1 MLLYLNVFSLITYNN
16 DIKSHWVKKMFAM
29 KLSVEAGKMLVF

>member
-1 MLLYLNVFSLITYNN
+1 MLLYLNVFTLIAYNN
-16 DIKSHWVKKMFAM
+16 DPKRVKKMFAM

>member
-1 MLLYLNVFSLITYNN
+1 MFSLLLHITMTP
-16 DIKSHWVKKMFAM
+16 KGHWVKKMFAM